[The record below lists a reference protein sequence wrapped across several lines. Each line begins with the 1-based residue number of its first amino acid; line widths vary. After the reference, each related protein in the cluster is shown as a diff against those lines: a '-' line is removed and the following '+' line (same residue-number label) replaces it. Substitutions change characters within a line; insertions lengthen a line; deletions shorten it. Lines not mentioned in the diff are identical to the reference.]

1 MSSEIVTSEIFSL
14 ILEQIEGKKS
24 SLVSMDAKKFPT
36 TGIEGWFKVEIVAA
50 LANTKHAVKELKN
63 KGPDLLLESGIKIEL
78 KGATDFNINGLR
90 NETKKHDTFLLFLQN
105 GSDKSKIKKLESYDD
120 VELLR
125 YDYFSDG
132 KNEWI
137 IGLIKPRN

>member
-1 MSSEIVTSEIFSL
+1 
-14 ILEQIEGKKS
+14 
-24 SLVSMDAKKFPT
+24 MDAKKFPT